1 MNIRE
6 YLYRVGS
13 LVKREGNSE
22 SWKRLKHEYVFK
34 RDENGDMKLEIYGNC
49 GGERKLIDMGPSSTV
64 SEPCEPQGAYRDS
77 AKMDSNEFMRLAGV
91 Q

>member
-49 GGERKLIDMGPSSTV
+49 GGS
-64 SEPCEPQGAYRDS
+64 
-77 AKMDSNEFMRLAGV
+77 F
-91 Q
+91 